1 MEKLGKYTALAKCI
15 KFLIN
20 LMFSRLEKFDEP
32 IFKAVYIGGG
42 GLTSGILIGCHIWG
56 VYIQGGLYMRGE

>member
-1 MEKLGKYTALAKCI
+1 
-15 KFLIN
+15 
-20 LMFSRLEKFDEP
+20 MFSRLEKFDEP

-56 VYIQGGLYMRGE
+56 VYIQGGLYMGGE

>member
-1 MEKLGKYTALAKCI
+1 
-15 KFLIN
+15 
-20 LMFSRLEKFDEP
+20 MFSRLEKFDEP

-56 VYIQGGLYMRGE
+56 VYIQGGLYMGVYN

>member
-1 MEKLGKYTALAKCI
+1 
-15 KFLIN
+15 
-20 LMFSRLEKFDEP
+20 MFSRLEKFDEP

-56 VYIQGGLYMRGE
+56 VYIQGGLYMGMYKQDFIVCPDFCVSLFLKGE